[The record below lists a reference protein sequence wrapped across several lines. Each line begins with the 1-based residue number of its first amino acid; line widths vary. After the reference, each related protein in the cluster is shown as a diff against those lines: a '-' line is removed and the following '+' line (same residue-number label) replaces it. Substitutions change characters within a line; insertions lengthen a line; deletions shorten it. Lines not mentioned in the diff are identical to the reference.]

1 VEGKKGRGE
10 KIGGKRRE
18 EREGEREGDEGR
30 HECCC
35 RLKSW
40 VNQRCIDSCTHVMN
54 VCVIYNP
61 TFSAKK

>member
-1 VEGKKGRGE
+1 VDGKKGRGE

-40 VNQRCIDSCTHVMN
+40 VNQ
-54 VCVIYNP
+54 
-61 TFSAKK
+61 